1 MSSNNTEEEAPTGAK
16 SGTIVVAIVVPSV
29 LIILLLGL
37 IIINRRRGSIFRPCS
52 RAESGS
58 KEKRWKTRQDEL
70 ESHIKSQKF
79 YDWLASQKEKS
90 AVTSQPH
97 DPLCA
102 ICLDDF
108 SDDAQVRGLH
118 CSHAFHSRC
127 LDEWFIS
134 HAQLELRGG
143 TRKRKKIL
151 DPSPTREHPSRSHQR
166 QTAGSPGL
174 PNCFWELLQG
184 SIKRFGQEL

>member
-37 IIINRRRGSIFRPCS
+37 IIMNRRRGSIFRPCS

-70 ESHIKSQKF
+70 ESHIKSQNF

-127 LDEWFIS
+127 LDEWFIRYNEYCPLCHRPIIPGS
-134 HAQLELRGG
+134 RASR
-143 TRKRKKIL
+143 RKARERL
-151 DPSPTREHPSRSHQR
+151 DPTFPVV
-166 QTAGSPGL
+166 L
-174 PNCFWELLQG
+174 MV
-184 SIKRFGQEL
+184 